1 MPRHW
6 SLDRE
11 DPRTVL
17 AASVVVLASG
27 ILFATLGTGIPGAF
41 IAVWLV
47 AAAGQTMYAIVRV
60 RQLGNESGRPTNQSE
75 PDSEPPR
82 W

>member
-6 SLDRE
+6 LPDRE

-47 AAAGQTMYAIVRV
+47 AAAGQTIYAIVRV
-60 RQLGNESGRPTNQSE
+60 RQLANKAGRPTNQPE
-75 PDSEPPR
+75 PGSQPPP

>member
-6 SLDRE
+6 LLDRE
-11 DPRTVL
+11 DPRAVL

-47 AAAGQTMYAIVRV
+47 AAAGQMVYAIVRV
-60 RQLGNESGRPTNQSE
+60 RQLGNEDGRPTNQPE
-75 PDSEPPR
+75 PGSQPPP